1 MNDWEQH
8 ITPDADLGRRLRA
21 LEAPPSDARVDALR
35 VRMLAAAAPALAA
48 RARQARIASA
58 SRSSWMDITGGFS
71 RIAIPLSL
79 AAALLAMVL
88 LRQWPVVTAV
98 DDTTMAMASSVVGD
112 AEMTPQIADELV
124 LPENADAVLLGAG
137 VIQERE

>member
-1 MNDWEQH
+1 
-8 ITPDADLGRRLRA
+8 
-21 LEAPPSDARVDALR
+21 
-35 VRMLAAAAPALAA
+35 
-48 RARQARIASA
+48 
-58 SRSSWMDITGGFS
+58 MDITGGFS